1 MNGDPA
7 TTAAPSAA
15 PATALPRRRR
25 WARAVVLLALLSG
38 AAAAAWR
45 DPALPGKALGL
56 ASGWLEQ
63 GRAFF
68 SPPAPAGKGGPPRIV
83 PVTAVEARLGDMD
96 LHLNGLGTVVASNTV
111 TVRSRVEGELV
122 EVAFTEGQPVEA
134 GDLLAR
140 VDPRPYEVRLRQAEA
155 QLARDEAALSAAELD
170 LARYESLADLRQVT
184 QQQIDAQRALVRQ
197 ADAAT
202 QLDRGLIDDARL
214 QLDYCRIV
222 APITGRIGLRMV
234 DAGNMVRAGDPA
246 GLALIASVHPITVTF
261 TIPQDEIVR
270 VQRAL
275 AAAGSLPV
283 EAWNRDFQTRLAAGS
298 LTAIDNQVDPA
309 TGTVKLKALFPNE
322 DDTLFPNQFVNARLL
337 VETLRDA
344 TLVPAAA
351 LQRGPESSFVWVV
364 QSDSTVTL
372 RRVEPGPAQGDT
384 VVVSSGLEPGEVVV
398 TDGIDKLAP
407 NVQVMVRG
415 MKGAAEGPRAGATA
429 AVVPAVAPGDR
440 GAGPAPAAGVEAGG
454 AAAPAVRQ

>member
-25 WARAVVLLALLSG
+25 WARAVVLLAILSG
-38 AAAAAWR
+38 GAAAAWR
-45 DPALPGKALGL
+45 DPTLPGKALAL

-68 SPPAPAGKGGPPRIV
+68 SPPAPAPKGGPPRIV

-122 EVAFTEGQPVEA
+122 EVAFSEGQPVEA

-283 EAWNRDFQTRLAAGS
+283 EAWNRDFQVRLASGA

-337 VETLRDA
+337 VETLRGA

-364 QSDSTVTL
+364 QADSTVSL
-372 RRVEPGPAQGDT
+372 RIVQPGPSQGD
-384 VVVSSGLEPGEVVV
+384 VVVISSGLEPGELVV
-398 TDGIDKLAP
+398 TDGIDKLSPSAK
-407 NVQVMVRG
+407 VAVRG
-415 MKGAAEGPRAGATA
+415 RRGEEAAAAEPPRRDAAGE
-429 AVVPAVAPGDR
+429 APGGAVSPAGGGR
-440 GAGPAPAAGVEAGG
+440 GGVAAG
-454 AAAPAVRQ
+454 Q